1 MDPFLVDDHQYQL
14 QRWPLR
20 NDDPLRAWDTADA
33 YLVKEYVHSNP
44 GRLLLVNDSFGALT
58 VGMHRH
64 QPEVWSD
71 SFLARLAIQ
80 HNLKH
85 HDLPAV
91 PFIPAD
97 TTPGESFDL
106 VLAKLPKSLA
116 FWEDTLLRLRS
127 ILKPGAQVVAGG
139 MIKHTPRRAH
149 ELMETIIGPT
159 TTGLGWKKAR
169 LAVATFDQERT
180 LPSRLEDTTYELD
193 GFDLTLHNAPNVFAR
208 DHLDIGTRFLLAN
221 LSRNEEPRRIVD
233 LGCGNGAL
241 SLALALLNP
250 RASILGV
257 DESYQAVAC
266 ARANAERADLADHD
280 LVFEVADVL
289 TDVAPD
295 SVDLVVTNPPFHQAQ
310 SVGDAIA
317 WGMFTQAKRCLSA
330 GGRLLVVG
338 NRHLGYPTKLER
350 LFGNATL
357 VDSGPK
363 FMVVEAVKRF

>member
-1 MDPFLVDDHQYQL
+1 MESFMVDDHQFQL

-33 YLVKEYVHSNP
+33 YLVKEYAQAQP
-44 GRLLLVNDSFGALT
+44 GRLLLVNDSFGALA
-58 VGMHRH
+58 VGMHQH
-64 QPEVWSD
+64 QPVVWSD

-80 HNLKH
+80 HNLQ
-85 HDLPAV
+85 LNGLATV
-91 PFIPAD
+91 PFVPAD
-97 TTPGESFDL
+97 TIPGEPFDL
-106 VLAKLPKSLA
+106 VLAKIPKSLA
-116 FWEDTLLRLRS
+116 FWEDTLLRLRT
-127 ILKPGAQVVAGG
+127 ILKPGAQVIAGG

-159 TTGLGWKKAR
+159 STGLGWKKAR

-180 LPSRLEDTTYELD
+180 LPAHIQDTTYDLD

-221 LSRNEEPRRIVD
+221 LPGSEDARRIVD

-241 SLALALLNP
+241 TLALARLNP

-266 ARANAERADLADHD
+266 ARANGALAEMADHD

-317 WGMFTQAKRCLSA
+317 WVMFTQAKRCLSA

-350 LFGNATL
+350 LFGNAT
-357 VDSGPK
+357 VVENGPK